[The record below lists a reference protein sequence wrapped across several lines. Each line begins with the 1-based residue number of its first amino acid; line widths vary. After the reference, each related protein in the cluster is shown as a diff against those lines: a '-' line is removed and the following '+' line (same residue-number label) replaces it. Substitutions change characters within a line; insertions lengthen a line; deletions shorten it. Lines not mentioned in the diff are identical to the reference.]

1 MNSQRLAQLR
11 ISPLRVQQGLF
22 ASLVLLL
29 VLLATQQW
37 QLHEQN
43 REAAALR
50 QSLISQSLS
59 LSQARASV
67 STVDG
72 QGSVHTPV
80 QVDRVV
86 SQDSLARLPQQ
97 SRFVF

>member
-50 QSLISQSLS
+50 QSLISQNLS

-67 STVDG
+67 STVNG
-72 QGSVHTPV
+72 QGSVRTPV

>member
-50 QSLISQSLS
+50 QSLISQNIS
-59 LSQARASV
+59 LSQARMSV
-67 STVDG
+67 STVHG
-72 QGSVHTPV
+72 QGSVRTPV

-86 SQDSLARLPQQ
+86 SQDSVARLPQQ
-97 SRFVF
+97 TRFVF

>member
-43 REAAALR
+43 REAAAMR

-59 LSQARASV
+59 LSQARTSV
-67 STVDG
+67 STVDS
-72 QGSVHTPV
+72 QGWARAPV

-97 SRFVF
+97 SRWVF

>member
-37 QLHEQN
+37 QIHEQN
-43 REAAALR
+43 REASALR

-59 LSQARASV
+59 LSQARTSV
-67 STVDG
+67 STVDA
-72 QGSVHTPV
+72 QGWARTPV

-86 SQDSLARLPQQ
+86 SQDSPARLPQQ
-97 SRFVF
+97 SRWVF

>member
-59 LSQARASV
+59 LSQARTSV

-72 QGSVHTPV
+72 QGWTRTPV

-86 SQDSLARLPQQ
+86 SQDSPARLPQQ
-97 SRFVF
+97 SRWVF